1 MKAEDF
7 WPGGSVM
14 ADPLKGGNDNDP
26 LSFLNLSPTVNREM
40 EVGIYQQVLNG
51 ELDLESDPWPSISES
66 AKDLL
71 RGMLV
76 RNTKKWMTANH
87 PWIQADGVAPDKPL
101 DTVVLSRLKQFSA
114 MNRIKKI
121 AIKVIA
127 ESLSEEEIVR
137 LKEMFKMMDTD
148 GSGQITLEEL
158 KEGLVKACANFKDLD
173 MNKLMEAADID
184 NDGTIDYGEFLIF
197 NF

>member
-1 MKAEDF
+1 
-7 WPGGSVM
+7 
-14 ADPLKGGNDNDP
+14 
-26 LSFLNLSPTVNREM
+26 M

-76 RNTKKWMTANH
+76 RNTKKWMTAISNSIFSCNVDH

-121 AIKVIA
+121 AIKVIYVTPQNQERRKRFGA
-127 ESLSEEEIVR
+127 EDVMYS
-137 LKEMFKMMDTD
+137 
-148 GSGQITLEEL
+148 ITTM
-158 KEGLVKACANFKDLD
+158 KSSKQATTSSIA
-173 MNKLMEAADID
+173 
-184 NDGTIDYGEFLIF
+184 LII
-197 NF
+197 